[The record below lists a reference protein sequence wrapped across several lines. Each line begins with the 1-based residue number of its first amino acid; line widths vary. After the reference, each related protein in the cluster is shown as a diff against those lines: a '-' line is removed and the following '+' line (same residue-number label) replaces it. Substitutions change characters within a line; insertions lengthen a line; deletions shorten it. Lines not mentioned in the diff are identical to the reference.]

1 MNSIPQ
7 GPDLVLDELP
17 GGTGQLVH
25 APDAGHVLA
34 VDAGGI
40 GGAGVLAHKDGGHLD
55 PLAAEITYLGGGI
68 VHAVGPA
75 VIPAQRIFRAGRD
88 AAAVIGG
95 GIRQQDEQVAGSRAG
110 VKIQQVAARRARPSR
125 FQPEAKYWLTPC
137 HCLSLKCLSTRSTV

>member
-25 APDAGHVLA
+25 APDAGQVFA
-34 VDAGGI
+34 VNALGG
-40 GGAGVLAHKDGGHLD
+40 GDGAVLAHKDGGHLD

-75 VIPAQRIFRAGRD
+75 VIPAQRVFRAGRD

-95 GIRQQDEQVAGSRAG
+95 GIRQQDEQVAG
-110 VKIQQVAARRARPSR
+110 PSR